1 VWRQPPWGLPSGRRP
16 LGRGAPLVPGVL
28 HLPLCI
34 YGFPVVA
41 SEWLVPSDGVG
52 VPLWLRLWATVVV
65 GAWVTWTAA
74 GGITVLATAFTR
86 HRASLASGS
95 WWGANSASAAW
106 YGTALLGA
114 VASGVALAYGM
125 LQGHPSANPDLA
137 LLNVAIPAAMLGSL
151 LPALSCVLV
160 ARGYSNREVKRTI
173 LAGQAP
179 AYWISPDT
187 LCWWDGAQWIRV
199 STAAPDGALRSPD
212 GSYWWTGHSWFALPP
227 RPRRRRGVA
236 GVGTGVSASV

>member
-1 VWRQPPWGLPSGRRP
+1 MAAGDPRQFVVTLGYAGPTIPLEVPRDRSGRPLEEALAAPQRDGPSRLAPASALGQFTAGPPVRRGVRRQPPWGLPSGRRP
-16 LGRGAPLVPGVL
+16 LGPGAPLVPGVL

-160 ARGYSNREVKRTI
+160 A
-173 LAGQAP
+173 
-179 AYWISPDT
+179 
-187 LCWWDGAQWIRV
+187 GATP
-199 STAAPDGALRSPD
+199 TAR
-212 GSYWWTGHSWFALPP
+212 
-227 RPRRRRGVA
+227 
-236 GVGTGVSASV
+236 